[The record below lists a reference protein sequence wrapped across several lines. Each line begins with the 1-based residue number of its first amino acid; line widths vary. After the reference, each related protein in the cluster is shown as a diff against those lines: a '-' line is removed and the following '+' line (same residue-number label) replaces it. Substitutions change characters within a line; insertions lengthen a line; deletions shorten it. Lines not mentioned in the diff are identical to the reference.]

1 MEIETSLI
9 NVNEALAQG
18 QTLSKGMQVSLPM
31 GLEATIYGF
40 VPVEVSLFDF
50 RIDMPPLGEA
60 KVVSNRVVAAF
71 NGGLRHFPVF
81 NDVSKPVEE
90 RYPLSL
96 LYIPRFLR
104 NRLDSESLES
114 AYLRVLMYGTP
125 ELKVKKLNGVD
136 IEKGCAYYFPQEN
149 DLYFESSSKL
159 SGIANGLAVITRRL
173 SKETD
178 ELRYEIFNSDEVLV
192 EKV

>member
-71 NGGLRHFPVF
+71 NGGLRAFPVF
-81 NDVSKPVEE
+81 NNVSKPVEE
-90 RYPLSL
+90 SYPLSM

-104 NRLDSESLES
+104 NRLDGSLEN
-114 AYLRVLMYGTP
+114 AYLGVLRNGTA
-125 ELKVKKLNGVD
+125 ESKVKKLNGVD
-136 IEKGCAYYFPQEN
+136 IENGCAYYFPQEN

>member
-18 QTLSKGMQVSLPM
+18 QTLSRGMHVSLPM

-60 KVVSNRVVAAF
+60 KVVSNRVVASF
-71 NGGLRHFPVF
+71 NGVLRAFPVF
-81 NDVSKPVEE
+81 NNVSKPVEDS
-90 RYPLSL
+90 YPLSR

-104 NRLDSESLES
+104 NRLDGSLEN
-114 AYLRVLMYGTP
+114 AYLGVLRNGTA
-125 ELKVKKLNGVD
+125 ESKVKKLNGVD
-136 IEKGCAYYFPQEN
+136 IENGCAYYSRQEN

-173 SKETD
+173 SKGTD

>member
-9 NVNEALAQG
+9 NVNEVLAQG
-18 QTLSKGMQVSLPM
+18 QTLSRGMHVSLPM

-104 NRLDSESLES
+104 NRLDSES
-114 AYLRVLMYGTP
+114 
-125 ELKVKKLNGVD
+125 
-136 IEKGCAYYFPQEN
+136 QEN